1 MKSEKEHLKFDNPN
15 LIGRVGNPLISQA
28 VESVVTFADSV
39 YDKDQQLRQNVINQE
54 LDSRITKIELSG
66 GTGEGV
72 TTEQLNE
79 IKEQII
85 TEVTEAS
92 DSKYLS
98 KVVDDSAAG
107 NITINKNLYVGD
119 YTEDE
124 FGAVITKDGD
134 AEFKGTVQI
143 NSIESTDWNSEE
155 RTGFTIRTKEGKSYA
170 ELDNLYVRLKAVFE
184 ELEIKKISHA
194 GGNVV
199 LSPASGNIYS
209 VEKLCKT
216 GETIPYAYRCY
227 FIKEDGDAQIQNMW
241 RVGDMVKCQ
250 TFNLSGVA
258 QDTVNVLY
266 DQNNPMSSE
275 GNLLGYTS
283 KSYVDASNR
292 YYWRAVIA
300 VGEST
305 IESEAEPRDYNY
317 IDLSNEQIITI
328 PGSVFAKYGM
338 DTAFEGQSNIVND
351 VPQKGDCV
359 VQEGNLIDP
368 ERQNIIRLNTSGENA
383 PSIIQYV
390 GVGSDVDNPYQLSK
404 HIRVQLAGNGDNKL
418 VVKSLE
424 ISTDTDTI
432 YKMVID
438 KGAFV
443 EGVVYNY
450 YDRVSHDGS
459 LWLCIN
465 ESGSN
470 GTTPS
475 AETSE
480 YWLQQISKGNDG
492 NSIRPKGNVA
502 TESQLPTDAE
512 IGDCYLVNDTGH
524 LWTYSETGW
533 IDVGEFKGEKGDPG
547 QQGIPGQIGPE
558 GPAGKTP
565 IIIGT
570 AEAMHED
577 GGIGCYPD
585 GGAREGT
592 VVMYTN
598 ATPDSDWVDIYTN
611 GVWEGMSYN
620 MYDMF
625 INKADGHLYQMTKT
639 GWNDLGQYVGSQGEA
654 GQNAVFY
661 IIQPTVS
668 YFKKN
673 SSGHVYGD
681 IQGHVY
687 KIDGLQRTPVVGGSI
702 ALTYEDE
709 AGNGSY
715 EGEGLVT
722 DKNGFFSAGMTWDG
736 DWDEYNNAVIIGAHY
751 HVGAEWLASHIVQ
764 LVSDGDS
771 GKDAVNITLS
781 PSSIILTEDEK
792 NVVDITK
799 ATSQISVYEG
809 DLDVTKQCT
818 IGNVVIESDSKND
831 TVTAQVTKDYV
842 LRIERIIGKPKTGK
856 ITIPITYQDVEYKA
870 TLQFAINWLG
880 TWSATIK
887 NDVYQAISSNEFS
900 YIDEKGDTIYVSGI
914 SAINQSA
921 DKIATRVSATETQ
934 LGAVSTTLSD
944 HASAIEQTAEQ
955 ISLKVGS
962 DQLLKTGID
971 ITNGKITLSAD
982 NTIFDGN
989 VQFNGLIVE
998 ATKNSYG
1005 SGFVPI
1011 DMVNTS
1017 SVTATA
1023 GDLVL
1028 LPAQQTDY
1036 GDFKLSIGGGY
1047 DNING
1052 YKPAQFFKAGAKLSI
1067 TNPYDATV
1075 SAWRLIQNNE
1085 TYKTYLGDPTDN
1097 FPQAAIWDKYKTE
1110 YNNLLSKA
1118 VLVVSDPR
1126 LFNGYNK
1133 SIGLLQQDNTFGG
1146 TTIQSATDDT
1156 ARWGGLFSCGGA
1168 IGRLVLVLPGQSL
1181 KLTSSIVK
1189 LGGREWLIW
1198 NVDNPEE
1205 FVPIS
1210 KTVQLQHGWEEDGF
1224 EDYELVASSQWL
1236 NKYTPSMSV
1245 VATMSGTDANASM
1258 FGPKILCDTNSGTD
1272 YYEYIHIYLDKE
1284 LDNNTSVYYPKFEIE

>member
-39 YDKDQQLRQNVINQE
+39 YDKDQQLRQSVINQE
-54 LDSRITKIELSG
+54 LDSRITTIELSG

-107 NITINKNLYVGD
+107 NITVNKNLYVGD

-305 IESEAEPRDYNY
+305 IESEAEPRVYNY
-317 IDLSNEQIITI
+317 IDLSNEQIISI

-404 HIRVQLAGNGDNKL
+404 HIRVQLAGNGENKL

-450 YDRVSHDGS
+450 YDRVSHNGS

-475 AETSE
+475 EKTSE
-480 YWLQQISKGNDG
+480 YWLQQISKGSDG

-502 TESQLPTDAE
+502 TESQLPDDAE

-547 QQGIPGQIGPE
+547 QQGIPGPIGPE
-558 GPAGKTP
+558 GPVGKTP
-565 IIIGT
+565 IIVGA

-585 GGAREGT
+585 GGASEGT
-592 VVMYTN
+592 VIMYTN
-598 ATPDSDWVDIYTN
+598 ATPDNDWIDIYTN

-625 INKADGHLYQMTKT
+625 INEADGHLYQMTKT

-673 SSGHVYGD
+673 SSGHVCGD

-715 EGEGLVT
+715 EGDGLVT

-736 DWDEYNNAVIIGAHY
+736 DWDDYNNAVIIGAHY

-809 DLDVTKQCT
+809 DLNVTKQCT
-818 IGNVVIESDSKND
+818 IGTVVIESDSKND
-831 TVTAQVTKDYV
+831 TVMAQVTSDYV

-887 NDVYQAISSNEFS
+887 NDVYRAISQKEFS
-900 YIDEKGDTIYVSGI
+900 YIDEQGNTINVSGI
-914 SAINQSA
+914 STINQSA
-921 DKIATRVSATETQ
+921 DSIDTRVSATETQ
-934 LGAVSTTLSD
+934 LGAVSTTLID

-962 DQLLKTGID
+962 DQLLSTGIN
-971 ITNGKITLSAD
+971 ITSRKITLSAD
-982 NTIFDGN
+982 NT
-989 VQFNGLIVE
+989 VFNGDVTFNGVIVE
-998 ATKNSYG
+998 NMKDNPGKY

-1011 DMVNTS
+1011 DMKNNCSLSLDNGYLVTLPIQKNTFIPTGEDNNTYPIMAGGARDNNAKNGYVPVEYSTPGTKLTITNKYS
-1017 SVTATA
+1017 SAV
-1023 GDLVL
+1023 GGWRYIQN
-1028 LPAQQTDY
+1028 QQTWRSYANYINDEQY
-1036 GDFKLSIGGGY
+1036 NQDHLKLL
-1047 DNING
+1047 
-1052 YKPAQFFKAGAKLSI
+1052 Q
-1067 TNPYDATV
+1067 
-1075 SAWRLIQNNE
+1075 SA
-1085 TYKTYLGDPTDN
+1085 
-1097 FPQAAIWDKYKTE
+1097 
-1110 YNNLLSKA
+1110 
-1118 VLVVSDPR
+1118 VMVVSDAR
-1126 LFNGYNK
+1126 LFNGEED
-1133 SIGLLQQDNTFGG
+1133 SIGLTTTGGFPNDMAIQEATDNTE
-1146 TTIQSATDDT
+1146 
-1156 ARWGGLFSCGGA
+1156 RWSNIFCCGGM
-1168 IGRLVLVLPGQSL
+1168 IGRIILLLPGQTL
-1181 KLTSSIVK
+1181 KLTSSLVTI
-1189 LGGREWLIW
+1189 GGKERLIW

-1205 FVPIS
+1205 FTAIRKHVGIDRS
-1210 KTVQLQHGWEEDGF
+1210 WIDGYAERRDDVNGNTLQID
-1224 EDYELVASSQWL
+1224 
-1236 NKYTPSMSV
+1236 TTSMGME
-1245 VATMSGTDANASM
+1245 ATGSGLDANASI
-1258 FGPKILCDTNSGTD
+1258 FGPKILCDSVSKLYHHRIVIALTRTGDTVHPV
-1272 YYEYIHIYLDKE
+1272 YEVQNY
-1284 LDNNTSVYYPKFEIE
+1284 